1 MNKRK
6 IRKMSPLH
14 NDEKRSLLQ
23 IARMSIESVLVHRDP
38 PQFPPPTGNL
48 ASPHGAF
55 VTLHYRGRLRGC
67 IGRVAS
73 VDPVAAVVADC
84 AVAAATGDP
93 RFPRLKP
100 SDLHDLAI
108 EVSVLS
114 RPERVGPEEVQPGI
128 HGLVI
133 SQGEQRGVLL
143 PQVAIRYRWSRENF
157 LQETCLKAGLDPGAW
172 RSPGTSIEIF
182 TAEVFS
188 EVDCA
193 PPPDDGGSAASA
205 TPYSSSQ

>member
-1 MNKRK
+1 LNKRK

-23 IARMSIESVLVHRDP
+23 IARTSIESVLVHRNPSQIP
-38 PQFPPPTGNL
+38 PATGNL
-48 ASPHGAF
+48 ARPHGAF
-55 VTLHYRGRLRGC
+55 VTLHCRGRLRGC

-100 SDLHDLAI
+100 SDLHDLEI

-114 RPERVGPEEVQPGI
+114 RPERVGSEEVQPGV

-133 SQGEQRGVLL
+133 SQGERRGVLL

-157 LQETCLKAGLDPGAW
+157 LQETCLKAGLDPEAW

-193 PPPDDGGSAASA
+193 LPDDASSDASA